1 MTCISRFRLWFATS
15 CSKKATNSWLVLA
28 LECYSPLGEGPANE
42 IRVVV
47 NWFTEL
53 ERLVPTK

>member
-1 MTCISRFRLWFATS
+1 MYFALS
-15 CSKKATNSWLVLA
+15 LVVRNQLSKKATNSWLVLA

-47 NWFTEL
+47 NWFNEL